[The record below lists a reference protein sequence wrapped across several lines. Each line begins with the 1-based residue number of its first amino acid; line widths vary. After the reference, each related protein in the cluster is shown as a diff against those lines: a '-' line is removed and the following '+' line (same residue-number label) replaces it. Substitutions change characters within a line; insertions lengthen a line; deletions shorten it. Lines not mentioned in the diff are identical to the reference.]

1 MTKRKKIEVIVHSVL
16 FIFLISGCGALPA
29 FLGGGSIL
37 GVEYAFINKTRRVY
51 PIDKDG
57 IRAYVVNVLEFF
69 EFRVLLNWR
78 KRASFYV
85 IKAAS
90 NKYNIVITL
99 QDVSP
104 NATRV
109 IVETKHKEYFL
120 LKDEALENSI
130 LVELDKSF
138 KK

>member
-1 MTKRKKIEVIVHSVL
+1 MFFCKIYGDVWQI
-16 FIFLISGCGALPA
+16 
-29 FLGGGSIL
+29 
-37 GVEYAFINKTRRVY
+37 
-51 PIDKDG
+51 
-57 IRAYVVNVLEFF
+57 F
-69 EFRVLLNWR
+69 EFRVFLNWR